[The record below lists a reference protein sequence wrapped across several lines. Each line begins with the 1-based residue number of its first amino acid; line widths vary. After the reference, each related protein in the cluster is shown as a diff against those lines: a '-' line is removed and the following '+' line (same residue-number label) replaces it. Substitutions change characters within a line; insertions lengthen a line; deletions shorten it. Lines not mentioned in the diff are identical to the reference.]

1 MVLNLQKWLSVL
13 LIILV
18 QIHRRKSDKF
28 PILHSSGTTQE
39 MMLKMQLNT
48 SVGRFLMIVL
58 FVLILIGVF
67 KKEGSG
73 AVAEVVVRWFI
84 APFRVF
90 STLPD
95 MIYISCNLNF
105 FFFFYYYP
113 LFRFGM
119 NIAQIMIQIS
129 FQNWPLYH
137 LQFFNTFL
145 PLIG

>member
-73 AVAEVVVRWFI
+73 AVAEVVVR
-84 APFRVF
+84 
-90 STLPD
+90 
-95 MIYISCNLNF
+95 
-105 FFFFYYYP
+105 
-113 LFRFGM
+113 
-119 NIAQIMIQIS
+119 
-129 FQNWPLYH
+129 
-137 LQFFNTFL
+137 
-145 PLIG
+145 

>member
-1 MVLNLQKWLSVL
+1 MVLNLQNRFSVL

-18 QIHRRKSDKF
+18 QIHWRESDKF
-28 PILHSSGTTQE
+28 LILYSSGTTRE

-84 APFRVF
+84 APFWVF
-90 STLPD
+90 STLPE

-105 FFFFYYYP
+105 FF
-113 LFRFGM
+113 LFLWLP
-119 NIAQIMIQIS
+119 S
-129 FQNWPLYH
+129 FQVRDEYRTDYDPDILS
-137 LQFFNTFL
+137 
-145 PLIG
+145 